1 MAAATPAAPPPAVT
15 TIRARVRAEVTQ
27 EIKDTARRQMA
38 DVGSSA
44 LSLRAV
50 AREVGMVSSAVYRY
64 FPSRD
69 ALLTAL
75 IIDAYESVAVVA
87 EGAATDKRGGVTARW
102 LRITRAIRGWAL
114 AKPHDY
120 ALIYGSPVPG
130 YRAPEDTIPPA
141 LRVSLVALDLVRDG
155 VADGEITTDDSLT
168 APRPVHADFTNMRDE
183 LAPDV
188 SDDVLSRAL
197 MVWTQMFGTISFEL
211 FGHLHNVIHD
221 YDAFFDHQMRQAG
234 ALLVTGVRA

>member
-1 MAAATPAAPPPAVT
+1 
-15 TIRARVRAEVTQ
+15 
-27 EIKDTARRQMA
+27 
-38 DVGSSA
+38 
-44 LSLRAV
+44 
-50 AREVGMVSSAVYRY
+50 VYRY

-87 EGAATDKRGGVTARW
+87 EDAATDKRGGVMARW
-102 LRITRAIRGWAL
+102 LRIARAIRGWARTN
-114 AKPHDY
+114 PHDY

-130 YRAPEDTIPPA
+130 YRAPEDTVPPA
-141 LRVSLVALDLVRDG
+141 LRVSLVAVNLVRDG
-155 VADGEITTDDSLT
+155 VASGEISANDTLT
-168 APRPVHADFTNMRDE
+168 VPRPVHSDLANMRDQI
-183 LAPDV
+183 APSV
-188 SDDVLSRAL
+188 SDEVLSRAL

-234 ALLVTGVRA
+234 RLLVSGIAD

>member
-1 MAAATPAAPPPAVT
+1 MTAAGATTV
-15 TIRARVRAEVTQ
+15 RARVRAELTQ

-38 DVGSSA
+38 EVGSSA

-75 IIDAYESVAVVA
+75 IIDAYESLAEVA
-87 EGAATDKRGGVTARW
+87 EEAATDKRGGVTARW
-102 LRITRAIRGWAL
+102 LRVTRAIRRWAQ
-114 AKPHDY
+114 ANPHDY

-130 YRAPEDTIPPA
+130 YRAPEDTVPPA
-141 LRVSLVALDLVRDG
+141 LRVSLVALDLLRDG
-155 VADGEITTDDSLT
+155 VASGEVAANDSST
-168 APRPVHADFTNMRDE
+168 VPRPVHVDLERARDQF
-183 LAPDV
+183 APDV
-188 SDDVLSRAL
+188 PDHVLSRGL

-234 ALLVTGVRA
+234 RLLVSGIAD